1 MRNEKSLNK
10 EDIVNEMSTIY
21 YDINSAKKFT
31 KTLKEL
37 EISKDLKPILTM
49 QFGFNSFSTRMEAKT
64 LISFLN
70 NLIRDREEYLN
81 ELTNK
86 LKEQI

>member
-31 KTLKEL
+31 ETLKEL
-37 EISKDLKPILTM
+37 EKSKDLKPILSM
-49 QFGFNSFSTRMEAKT
+49 EFGYNRFSTRMEAKT